1 MWPPMTDP
9 AVDQAMSPD
18 RFAQLTW
25 MYGGDAERW
34 PAAEREA
41 ASRLAVAQ
49 PALTEPLIEEA
60 RRLDRTLDAAPSARP
75 SRELRDRIVQAA
87 PRPRTTWSAPRWL
100 AALGLTAGLAG
111 AAVAGVAAGLS
122 VAPVT
127 LAPPH
132 IAPAADPGEEAAML
146 LREPSD
152 LGEG

>member
-1 MWPPMTDP
+1 MWPSMTDP
-9 AVDQAMSPD
+9 EMDRTMNPD

-25 MYGGDAERW
+25 MFGGDTERW

-41 ASRLAVAQ
+41 ARGLAAAR

-60 RRLDRTLDAAPSARP
+60 RRLDRTLDGAPLARP

-87 PRPRTTWSAPRWL
+87 PRPRTTWAAPRWL
-100 AALGLTAGLAG
+100 AGLGLTAGLAS

-122 VAPVT
+122 VAPAT